1 MVHHASSSEDKVH
14 MISTLFSL
22 FGTKKAE
29 TSSSLEK
36 AARRV
41 GLKSNDS
48 NHSFFDL
55 ISYPYFLLTLEARGS
70 GGSVYSS
77 FVPGSLESSFY
88 THSPC
93 VAISSFPLS
102 LSKCLHLEL
111 YYMVVLCVR
120 HGRWLGKREAW
131 VIGKFTGT
139 FFREE
144 KNV

>member
-1 MVHHASSSEDKVH
+1 MLHHASSSEDKVH

-36 AARRV
+36 AARRI

-55 ISYPYFLLTLEARGS
+55 ISYPYFLLILEAGGL
-70 GGSVYSS
+70 GGSIYSS
-77 FVPGSLESSFY
+77 FVPGSPGSSFY

-93 VAISSFPLS
+93 VAISSSPLS
-102 LSKCLHLEL
+102 LSKMPSSGAIL
-111 YYMVVLCVR
+111 YGCSMCKAWEMVGQERGMGHRQV
-120 HGRWLGKREAW
+120 HWH
-131 VIGKFTGT
+131 IF
-139 FFREE
+139 
-144 KNV
+144 